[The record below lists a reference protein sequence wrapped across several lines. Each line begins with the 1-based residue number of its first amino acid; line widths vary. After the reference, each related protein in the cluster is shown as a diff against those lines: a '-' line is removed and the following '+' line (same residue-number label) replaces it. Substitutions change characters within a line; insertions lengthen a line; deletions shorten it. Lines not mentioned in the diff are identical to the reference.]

1 MRQTD
6 GRFIFAD
13 ILYHTQKPNAISK
26 PEFFLQKRQKND
38 RICTVNGMIELKNVR
53 IGVADDANSIKKTA
67 AKKLNIP
74 ASEIEEVVFL
84 KKSVDARKKTD
95 VFYACTLGV
104 KVKLNENAVIKK
116 AKDAC
121 IYLPAPEYRQLK
133 ATKMPKNGIAV
144 LGAGPAGLF
153 AALTLARAGLNPVLF
168 ERGADADE
176 RVKRIEGFFKN
187 GVLDGKSNVQF
198 GEGGAGTFSDGKLTT
213 NIKDPRCRHVLETF
227 ASFGA
232 PEEILYQSKPH
243 LGTDKLRNI
252 VKNIRNEIISL
263 GGSVHF
269 LSQITDIETASGAV
283 CGIQVNAGEIYRT
296 DKLIIAAGHS
306 ARDVFE
312 MLKKHGVKMER
323 KPFSVGVR
331 IEHKQEDINKSQY
344 GAFYKYLPPADYK
357 LSCHLPSGRGVYTFC
372 MCPGGQVVAAAS
384 EEGYLVVNG
393 MSNFARDGENANSAL
408 LCDVTPDDFPSDDIL
423 AGVDFQQEYEKK
435 AFIAGG
441 SNYRAPAQKLGDFL
455 SGKASE
461 CGGRI
466 KPSYPLGVTW
476 CSLKDVLPDF
486 CFKSLKEAIPI
497 FDGKLHGFA
506 EPDAVLTG
514 IETRSSSPV
523 RILRDETLQSSI
535 KGIYP
540 CGEGAGY
547 AGGIMSAAVDG
558 IRVAEKIAEEFI

>member
-1 MRQTD
+1 
-6 GRFIFAD
+6 
-13 ILYHTQKPNAISK
+13 
-26 PEFFLQKRQKND
+26 
-38 RICTVNGMIELKNVR
+38 MIELKNVR
-53 IGVADDANSIKKTA
+53 IGVADDANGIKKAA

-74 ASEIEEVVFL
+74 VSEITEVVFL
-84 KKSVDARKKTD
+84 KKSVDARKKND

-104 KVKLNENAVIKK
+104 KVKKDENAVIKK
-116 AKDAC
+116 SKDAC
-121 IYLPAPEYRQLK
+121 IYSPAPKYRQLK

-176 RVKRIEGFFKN
+176 RVKKIEEFFSY
-187 GVLDGKSNVQF
+187 GVLDVKSNVQF

-227 ASFGA
+227 VSFGA
-232 PEEILYQSKPH
+232 PKEILYQSKPH

-269 LSQITDIETASGAV
+269 LSQITDIETRDGALYN
-283 CGIQVNAGEIYRT
+283 IEVNFKEKFRA

-312 MLKKHGVKMER
+312 MLKKHGAKMER

-384 EEGYLVVNG
+384 AEGFLVVNG

-408 LCDVTPDDFPSDDIL
+408 LCDVIPDDFSSDDIL

-435 AFIAGG
+435 AFVAGG
-441 SNYRAPAQKLGDFL
+441 SNYKAPAQKVGDFL
-455 SGKASE
+455 KDKPSERGGK
-461 CGGRI
+461 I
-466 KPSYPLGVTW
+466 KPSYPMGVTW
-476 CSLKDVLPDF
+476 CNLKDVLPDF
-486 CFKSLKEAIPI
+486 CLKSLKEALPI
-497 FDGKLHGFA
+497 FDRKLHGFA
-506 EPDAVLTG
+506 DPDAVLTG

-523 RILRDETLQSSI
+523 RVLRDETLQSSI
-535 KGIYP
+535 EGIYP

-558 IRVAEKIAEEFI
+558 IRVAEKITEEFI